1 MMTMDE
7 AIGGS
12 EVNVSR
18 QTLAETPCA
27 DSRSSRP
34 FGAGRFGLFPGYW
47 GFSSLG
53 STGGVRDE
61 SVPP

>member
-1 MMTMDE
+1 VRMGLTQQQFE
-7 AIGGS
+7 
-12 EVNVSR
+12 EVSG
-18 QTLAETPCA
+18 LCA